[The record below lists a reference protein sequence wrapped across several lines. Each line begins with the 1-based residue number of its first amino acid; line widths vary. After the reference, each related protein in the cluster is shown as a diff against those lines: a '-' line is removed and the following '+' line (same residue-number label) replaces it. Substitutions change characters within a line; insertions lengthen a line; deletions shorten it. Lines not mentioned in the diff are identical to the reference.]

1 MRQRTLP
8 KRTLATRM
16 QQSRCAPHV
25 RSRFATRMHQGR
37 CDPRV
42 RSRLATRMQQ
52 GRCAPCVRSRFATR
66 MQQGRCAPRVR
77 SRSAARMRAGVAA
90 PLAYARAPR
99 HGCEPEPLQPSRTL
113 ATRMLPK
120 NARMPR
126 RQSRCAPAYVGDADA
141 SEECTHA
148 APAESIRSGV
158 RRRRGCFRRMHA
170 CRAGRVDALQRTSA
184 TRMLP
189 KNARMPRSRV
199 ASCKLSFDAAE
210 PRALDGPS
218 LARRRAPSPLIPSP
232 IYGIIYEFSD
242 FWAQFWTIFK
252 STRPP
257 SKS

>member
-148 APAESIRSGV
+148 APAESMRSSV
-158 RRRRGCFRRMHA
+158 RRRRGCF
-170 CRAGRVDALQRTSA
+170 
-184 TRMLP
+184 P

-199 ASCKLSFDAAE
+199 PSCKLHFDAAE